1 MHEGLDDD
9 AQPGEAPRELDHL
22 QQAEGAEHRHVGL
35 PDVDEQGGGD
45 DHDHVEDVPGLE
57 EIELR
62 SCEVERGGT
71 RKGGG
76 EKPYV
81 PNVAFYIEM
90 ISKLKVYFSERLHSQ
105 HVTV

>member
-22 QQAEGAEHRHVGL
+22 KQAEGAEHCHVGL

-62 SCEVERGGT
+62 GCLRWKAERVRVMVRVGV
-71 RKGGG
+71 R
-76 EKPYV
+76 V
-81 PNVAFYIEM
+81 RWRVR
-90 ISKLKVYFSERLHSQ
+90 VRH
-105 HVTV
+105 HV